1 MIAALVGL
9 ALAGLWWGM
18 MRVERFGAPFRAALG
33 RVTGHTF
40 EVLMYGAHPG
50 VLLRAI
56 GSLGRACFG
65 LSLALL
71 LPSLLFTPLLILGV
85 SLVLA
90 TTAYRPFSVGDP
102 VLVRLV
108 AGGEDWSLRPDP
120 GFRVEVERFRRPGT
134 GELYWRLQPLKAGEL
149 ALAFEGKG
157 RVEGKSVFVGGGGL
171 LNQARY
177 PLGWRWLLSPWE
189 APLSGGLET
198 VSVEYP
204 AQRLLF
210 AGQSWP
216 WWAPTLLAFFLG
228 SWLLALVAPGN
239 GVRGRQNGGL

>member
-1 MIAALVGL
+1 MIALAVGL
-9 ALAGLWWGM
+9 FLAVAWWAL
-18 MRVERFGAPFRAALG
+18 MRVPRFGAPFRAALG
-33 RVTGHTF
+33 RMTGHML

-50 VLLRAI
+50 VLLRAL
-56 GSLGRACFG
+56 GALGRACFR

-71 LPSLLFTPLLILGV
+71 VPSLLFTPFLILGV

-108 AGGEDWSLRPDP
+108 GGGEDWSLRPDP

-134 GELYWRLQPLKAGEL
+134 GELYWRLAPLKAGEL
-149 ALAFEGKG
+149 HLAFEGKG
-157 RVEGKSVFVGGGGL
+157 RVEGKSIFVGDGGL

-198 VSVEYP
+198 IAVEYP
-204 AQRLLF
+204 SRVSSLGGRTF
-210 AGQSWP
+210 A
-216 WWAPTLLAFFLG
+216 WWIPILLAFFMG
-228 SWLLALVAPGN
+228 SWLLAFVAPGN
-239 GVRGRQNGGL
+239 EVRRR